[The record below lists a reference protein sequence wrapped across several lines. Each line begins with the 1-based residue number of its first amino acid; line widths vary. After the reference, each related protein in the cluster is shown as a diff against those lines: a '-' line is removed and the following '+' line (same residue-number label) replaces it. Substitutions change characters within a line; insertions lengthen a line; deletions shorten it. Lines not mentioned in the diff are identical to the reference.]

1 MDKSLLSRKSMEIV
15 KELTAILQGII
26 CFGDEELQR
35 LKEMVRAIE
44 ETRSNLRQ
52 LSLTYLGCLLRR
64 RS

>member
-1 MDKSLLSRKSMEIV
+1 MEIV